1 MEHDDVVGEEVSQ
14 AEAVAVQ
21 AEIMMGILGP
31 ECEGSELRFPG
42 SQPVSL
48 AASNMGLLAKHKYMV
63 TWKADGTRY
72 MLLLS
77 PMGTYL
83 VDRSFAVR
91 RLQMRWPT
99 AAPQSPLHYNAGQPH
114 CSTLMDGEMVV
125 DEDKVTHRQTRR
137 YLAYDIMLL
146 NGRTLRYE
154 EFEVPQSSLL
164 CNAWHCPRLH
174 EAMLQLLQLL
184 DTSALRS
191 LMLHIL

>member
-14 AEAVAVQ
+14 AEALAVQ

-31 ECEGSELRFPG
+31 ECQGSELRFPG

-99 AAPQSPLHYNAGQPH
+99 AAPDSPLQYNAGQPH
-114 CSTLMDGEMVV
+114 RSTLLDGEMVV
-125 DEDKVTHRQTRR
+125 DEDSGTHRQTRR

-146 NGRTLRYE
+146 NGRPLRHE
-154 EFEVPQSSLL
+154 EFEVLPSSIWL
-164 CNAWHCPRLH
+164 CNEMCCRLH
-174 EAMLQLLQLL
+174 KAI
-184 DTSALRS
+184 TAASA
-191 LMLHIL
+191 